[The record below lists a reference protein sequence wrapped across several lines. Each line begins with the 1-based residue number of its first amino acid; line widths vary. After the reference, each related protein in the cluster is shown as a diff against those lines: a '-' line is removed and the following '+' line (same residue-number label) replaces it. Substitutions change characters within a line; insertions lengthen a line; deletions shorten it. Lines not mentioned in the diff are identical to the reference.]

1 MTVFKK
7 YESQKR
13 ESEDDGV
20 TKSYRLSSQAD
31 ADRFDELFKRSNLRT
46 RGVFFMF
53 LLDCAELH
61 LHELE

>member
-1 MTVFKK
+1 MTIFKK

-13 ESEDDGV
+13 ESEDGGV

-31 ADRFDELFKRSNLRT
+31 SDRFDELFKRSNLRS
-46 RGVFFMF
+46 RGVFMMF